1 MDNRHSCR
9 RNYVCNL
16 PVTLRQSISSPKKLN
31 TLLAIFV
38 GGGLGS
44 LARYGLGKWVS
55 GILPATFPYGTLAAN
70 VVSSLL
76 LGLFLGATIAKPEN
90 ENQLRFLI
98 AVGFCGGFSTFSTF
112 SAETLELFRNDML
125 LYAGMNVISNLIICV
140 VMIMAGMWL
149 TKNF

>member
-1 MDNRHSCR
+1 M
-9 RNYVCNL
+9 
-16 PVTLRQSISSPKKLN
+16 N
-31 TLLAIFV
+31 TLVAIFV

-55 GILPATFPYGTLAAN
+55 GILPVTFPYGTLAAN
-70 VVSSLL
+70 IVSALL

-90 ENQLRFLI
+90 DNQLRFLI

-112 SAETLELFRNDML
+112 SAETLELFRNGL
-125 LYAGMNVISNLIICV
+125 FFYAGMNVIGSLIICV
-140 VMIMAGMWL
+140 LMIMAGMWI